1 MPSRSP
7 RAPIL
12 LPFDM
17 RPMRRSLMSPMGL
30 SSCGC
35 RPKSIHLIVVSPINN
50 TRYPKQSH
58 TVPKKKS
65 SKPSKRNH
73 QRKTS
78 PRRGRLIINPSD
90 VSRSSHK
97 TFSQIAMEK
106 AKKRRSPVVSRKP
119 VQRISPIVSRKPV
132 KRRSPVSRKTSNTL
146 NKTPSQIAMEK
157 ARKRHR

>member
-1 MPSRSP
+1 MPRRSP

-12 LPFDM
+12 TPFDM
-17 RPMRRSLMSPMGL
+17 TPMRRSLMSPIGL

-35 RPKSIHLIVVSPINN
+35 GSKSIHLIVVSPINN
-50 TRYPKQSH
+50 TRNPKKSH

-78 PRRGRLIINPSD
+78 PRRGRLIINPTD

-97 TFSQIAMEK
+97 TSSEVAMEK
-106 AKKRRSPVVSRKP
+106 AKK
-119 VQRISPIVSRKPV
+119 RISPIVSRKPI
-132 KRRSPVSRKTSNTL
+132 KRRSPVSRKTSNTM